1 MDRNDIITRLNW
13 FYSLEINQVEI
24 YKSQSERFQGEYA
37 GHVFERVALIEE
49 DHVENIAEKIRMLGG
64 NPSALGEVVS
74 PLIGMSI
81 GALTSMT
88 GLEKALFINMQI
100 ERKAMEH
107 YKNLINEVLKSG
119 EDPQGELCKILHY
132 NLVDEHLHNALFDN
146 MRDSLLE
153 ASLEEM

>member
-1 MDRNDIITRLNW
+1 MDKNDIIARLNW

-37 GHVFERVALIEE
+37 GHVFKRVALIEE
-49 DHVENIAEKIRMLGG
+49 GHVDNIAEKIRILGG
-64 NPSALGEVVS
+64 TPSALGEVVS

-81 GALTSMT
+81 GTLTSLT
-88 GLEKALFINMQI
+88 GLEKTLFINMQI

-107 YKNLINEVLKSG
+107 YKNLIKEVIKSG
-119 EDPQGELCKILHY
+119 EDPEGQLCKILHY
-132 NLVDEHLHNALFDN
+132 NLVDEHLHTALFDT

-153 ASLEEM
+153 VKIEEI